1 LRVNAAADNQDKA
14 KASRR
19 IQQLERELAAQMD
32 AYDDLS
38 AQANRQ
44 ARSVE
49 VQEELD
55 AQYDKVK
62 TLQSALRDA
71 NMSTDHLR
79 LTLKEKADSLRHAE
93 STITSLQRERA
104 SITKELL
111 EFEADLQ
118 HQRVESE
125 AFGREL
131 KLLKADQG
139 SSARLKEDMAV
150 LQRNYRS
157 AKEALQ
163 QAKDQLEI
171 QVRRATE
178 LRNWQVAHLHET

>member
-1 LRVNAAADNQDKA
+1 
-14 KASRR
+14 
-19 IQQLERELAAQMD
+19 MD

-38 AQANRQ
+38 AQVNRQ
-44 ARSVE
+44 ARNQE

-62 TLQSALRDA
+62 TLETALREA
-71 NMSTDHLR
+71 NLSTDRLR
-79 LTLKEKADSLRHAE
+79 TNLKEKADSLRHAE
-93 STITSLQRERA
+93 STITSLQQERA
-104 SITKELL
+104 TITKELL

-118 HQRVESE
+118 HQRIESE

-131 KLLKADQG
+131 KLLKSEQG
-139 SSARLKEDMAV
+139 GQARLKEDMAV

-178 LRNWQVAHLHET
+178 LKNWQLAHVHER

>member
-1 LRVNAAADNQDKA
+1 
-14 KASRR
+14 
-19 IQQLERELAAQMD
+19 MD

-44 ARSVE
+44 ARNDDL
-49 VQEELD
+49 QEELE

-71 NMSTDHLR
+71 NMSTDRLR

-93 STITSLQRERA
+93 STVTSLQRERA

-111 EFEADLQ
+111 DFEADLQ

-131 KLLKADQG
+131 RLLKSEQG
-139 SSARLKEDMAV
+139 GSARLKEDMAA

-178 LRNWQVAHLHET
+178 LKNWQVAHLHDRYV

>member
-1 LRVNAAADNQDKA
+1 
-14 KASRR
+14 
-19 IQQLERELAAQMD
+19 MD

-44 ARSVE
+44 ARTDE
-49 VQEELD
+49 IQEELD
-55 AQYDKVK
+55 TQYDKVK
-62 TLQSALRDA
+62 TLRSALEEA
-71 NMSTDHLR
+71 NMSTDRLR

-93 STITSLQRERA
+93 SAITSLQRERA

-131 KLLKADQG
+131 KLLKAEQG
-139 SSARLKEDMAV
+139 GSARLKEDMAV

-163 QAKDQLEI
+163 QARDQLEV
-171 QVRRATE
+171 QMRRANE
-178 LRNWQVAHLHET
+178 LKNWQVAHLHEKYVLPIT

>member
-1 LRVNAAADNQDKA
+1 
-14 KASRR
+14 
-19 IQQLERELAAQMD
+19 MD

-38 AQANRQ
+38 AQVNRQ
-44 ARSVE
+44 ARNQE

-62 TLQSALRDA
+62 TLEIALREA
-71 NMSTDHLR
+71 NLSTDRLR
-79 LTLKEKADSLRHAE
+79 LNLKEKADSLRHAE

-104 SITKELL
+104 TITKELL

-118 HQRVESE
+118 HQRIESE

-131 KLLKADQG
+131 RLLKSEQG
-139 SSARLKEDMAV
+139 GQARLKEDMAV

-171 QVRRATE
+171 QVKRATE
-178 LRNWQVAHLHET
+178 LKNWQVAHVHER